1 MKNTLLAFTLSAFSA
16 LSFASS
22 HISYLNVENDTVVF
36 SLSDEKSHTIPSC
49 VSSENQQKYA
59 VSLTSETGRAVY
71 SLLITAMASKQGI
84 AVESANDCAVVS
96 GIEQAMGVSIVPEVI
111 TTGSGKA
118 MYLYKSDGV
127 TKLGRILTTMSNTN
141 NFLYF
146 PVDDNTQILSYN
158 NKNWLSFKPSYSLY
172 FDSSGCTGTAYIQ
185 SAGANTPYYLKNAY
199 FNNGGLLKKGAYTY
213 VAPRSVL
220 RKDGVC
226 IDQSYGG
233 TYHYSVSPFSGDIC
247 GDSPCIFKEE

>member
-36 SLSDEKSHTIPSC
+36 SLSEAKSHTIPSC

-96 GIEQAMGVSIVPEVI
+96 GIEQAMGVSIVPEVK
-111 TTGSGKA
+111 TTGDSKA
-118 MYLYKSDGV
+118 LYLYKNDGV
-127 TKLGRILTTMSNTN
+127 TKLGRILNTTDNINS
-141 NFLYF
+141 FWYF
-146 PVDDNTQILSYN
+146 PIDDPTQVLKYN
-158 NKNWLSFKPSYSLY
+158 NRALLTLTTDYTVHFMNEN
-172 FDSSGCTGTAYIQ
+172 CTGAMFIQYVNSSTPNYVKNRYIDD
-185 SAGANTPYYLKNAY
+185 
-199 FNNGGLLKKGAYTY
+199 GGLMFGSSSSYQTLKSSMHA
-213 VAPRSVL
+213 
-220 RKDGVC
+220 DGSC
-226 IDQSYGG
+226 QTNTLGQIRYRLMTLKED
-233 TYHYSVSPFSGDIC
+233 PLC
-247 GDSPCIFKEE
+247 GNGPCLFKED